1 MAWRRSGDKP
11 LSEPMVVKLPTHIC
25 VTRPQWV
32 KTIEQIQDW
41 IKVFEF
47 FLPTKS
53 PATTSFFFCLQTLKS
68 FLPSMLSRNHGH
80 VVTIASMAGIVG
92 VNGLIDYCASKFAAV
107 GLNESLSSEL
117 DQLEKTGIH
126 TTVVCPGYIK
136 TGMFTGAGIK

>member
-1 MAWRRSGDKP
+1 
-11 LSEPMVVKLPTHIC
+11 
-25 VTRPQWV
+25 
-32 KTIEQIQDW
+32 
-41 IKVFEF
+41 
-47 FLPTKS
+47 
-53 PATTSFFFCLQTLKS
+53 
-68 FLPSMLSRNHGH
+68 MLSRNHGH